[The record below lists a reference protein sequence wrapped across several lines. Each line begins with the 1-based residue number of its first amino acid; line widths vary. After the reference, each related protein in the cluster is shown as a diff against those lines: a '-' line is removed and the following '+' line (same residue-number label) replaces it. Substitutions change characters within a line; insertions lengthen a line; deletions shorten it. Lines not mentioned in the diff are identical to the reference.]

1 MQINCNAR
9 QLTQKSVVYKFIR
22 GRTGSGTNRIAWG
35 IVHRKVTSYMLLKC
49 KALSTFWPRM
59 QPQYFDSPATSSA
72 SAEMHSSTAVK
83 GDVFIEE
90 WTTQNCKKM
99 QYSDGA

>member
-1 MQINCNAR
+1 
-9 QLTQKSVVYKFIR
+9 
-22 GRTGSGTNRIAWG
+22 
-35 IVHRKVTSYMLLKC
+35 MLLKC

-99 QYSDGA
+99 